1 MENQKQNKLGAGII
15 TISVIQII
23 FSAFALF
30 GSIILL
36 IPSFQENLAAI
47 TGAPLD
53 QLGIN
58 NTSIIIGLVSII
70 LDLLGIILIL
80 RKKAI
85 GLYIYLLI
93 TAANIIYSII
103 INGFMISSLIGSL
116 ILPVLMTFFVY
127 RKKELFEV
135 NKNIN
140 KKRWKS
146 IYNFHL
152 FSFFF
157 YD

>member
-23 FSAFALF
+23 FSVFALF
-30 GSIILL
+30 GSIMLL
-36 IPSFQENLAAI
+36 IPSFQEKLATI
-47 TGAPLD
+47 TGAPID

-85 GLYIYLLI
+85 GLYIQLLV

-103 INGFMISSLIGSL
+103 MNGFMISSLIGSL

-127 RKKELFEV
+127 RKKELFGLS
-135 NKNIN
+135 K
-140 KKRWKS
+140 
-146 IYNFHL
+146 
-152 FSFFF
+152 
-157 YD
+157 

>member
-23 FSAFALF
+23 FSAFALI

-85 GLYIYLLI
+85 GLYIYLLV

-103 INGFMISSLIGSL
+103 MNGFMISSLIGSL
-116 ILPVLMTFFVY
+116 ILPILMTFFVY
-127 RKKELFEV
+127 RKKELFGLS
-135 NKNIN
+135 K
-140 KKRWKS
+140 
-146 IYNFHL
+146 
-152 FSFFF
+152 
-157 YD
+157 

>member
-30 GSIILL
+30 GSIIL
-36 IPSFQENLAAI
+36 ATI

-70 LDLLGIILIL
+70 LILLGIILIL

-85 GLYIYLLI
+85 GLYIYLLV

-103 INGFMISSLIGSL
+103 MNGFMISSLIGSL
-116 ILPVLMTFFVY
+116 ILPILMTFFVY
-127 RKKELFEV
+127 RKKELFGLS
-135 NKNIN
+135 K
-140 KKRWKS
+140 
-146 IYNFHL
+146 
-152 FSFFF
+152 
-157 YD
+157 

>member
-1 MENQKQNKLGAGII
+1 MENQNQNKLGAGII

-23 FSAFALF
+23 FSAFALI

-36 IPSFQENLAAI
+36 MPSFQENLATI

-70 LDLLGIILIL
+70 LVLLGIILIL

-93 TAANIIYSII
+93 TTANIIYSII
-103 INGFMISSLIGSL
+103 MNGFMISSLIVSL
-116 ILPVLMTFFVY
+116 ILPILMTFFVY
-127 RKKELFEV
+127 RKKELFGLS
-135 NKNIN
+135 K
-140 KKRWKS
+140 
-146 IYNFHL
+146 
-152 FSFFF
+152 
-157 YD
+157 